1 MAEIQH
7 PAAREEQA
15 HLSQTKTI
23 ITTLQGIGQEELANA
38 AAELKEARQY
48 DPDMLPLREMMYAR
62 AVQNVRNL
70 ELSMLR
76 PYFTRINFT
85 EETGEHQIYY
95 IGKYGLMTPDFTDV
109 VVVDWRSPVAN
120 LYYSGQVGP
129 MYYVAPDGEV
139 RGELTLKRQF
149 GIENGELTTIFDT
162 DVVSQDAYLQ
172 SVLGATT
179 GDRLREIVTSI
190 QAEQNF
196 VIRHP
201 MDVSL
206 IVQGVA
212 GSGKTTIALHRIAYL
227 LYAFQDHL
235 EPDHMLIL
243 APNPLFLNF
252 IAGVLPDLGVER
264 VRQTTFLRFVSDWL
278 GKLLPKVQESD
289 PLESILNLPADER
302 EYVTS
307 VSQTMGSLR
316 LYDALTRW
324 MDGFEE
330 AFPLKD
336 GVKFGPVIL
345 FTEEQ
350 LKTYLLVNEKPF
362 PLTRRLA
369 EFKKELT
376 YRTKKALEKITAWL
390 EEETDRRTE
399 KIRRTMPATEE
410 RRLKLVSLYHSRDQR
425 IEEAQA
431 RVKPFIKETM
441 DRFQDLTPLRLYRT
455 FWQDMLDSEDEAL
468 AEAAEEC
475 TARLSGSKIAPE
487 DAAPLALIAMRT
499 HELPRLDIRHVV
511 VDEAQDF
518 SALEFL
524 LLRRMTRNAP
534 MTLVGDLMQGVRS
547 YRGLTDWSEL
557 TDGLFG
563 GKAVMHHLVTS
574 YRNTIEIMNTALRV
588 ARKRP
593 VPGQQE
599 AKPVLRHGPEPEFI
613 HFASPK
619 DQAAHIARII
629 RAWQDEGMASI
640 AVIDRTDAQLKALR
654 KKLPDE
660 LNATL
665 LDVNS
670 SEYAAGVTLAK
681 AADVKG
687 FEFDGVILADAGAD
701 RFPDRELDARLLYVC
716 LTRPLHRLACLYGS
730 ELTPLL
736 EEQE

>member
-7 PAAREEQA
+7 PAAREEQL
-15 HLSQTKTI
+15 HLEETKSI
-23 ITTLQGIGQEELANA
+23 ISVLQVSGEEEFVRA
-38 AAELKEARQY
+38 ADELKEARQF
-48 DPDMLPLREMMYAR
+48 DPDRVPIREMLYAR
-62 AVQNVRNL
+62 AMQNVRNL
-70 ELSMLR
+70 GLAMQR
-76 PYFTRINFT
+76 PYFTRIDFT
-85 EETGEHQIYY
+85 EESGDSFIYY
-95 IGKYGLMTPDFTDV
+95 IGKYGLMTPDLQDV
-109 VVVDWRSPVAN
+109 VVVDWRSPLAN

-129 MYYVAPDGEV
+129 MHYVAPDGEV
-139 RGELTLKRQF
+139 KGELTLKRQL
-149 GIENGELTTIFDT
+149 GIENGELQTIFDT

-190 QAEQNF
+190 QSEQNF

-227 LYAFQDHL
+227 LYTYEKRL
-235 EPDHMLIL
+235 EPEHMLIL

-264 VRQTTFLRFVSDWL
+264 VRQTTFLQFVSEWL
-278 GKLLPKVQESD
+278 GKLLPKVQAAD
-289 PLESILNLPADER
+289 PLESILNLPPDER
-302 EYVTS
+302 EF
-307 VSQTMGSLR
+307 VSFVARMKGSIR
-316 LYDALTRW
+316 LHDALNKW

-330 AFPLKD
+330 SFPLQD

-350 LKTYLLVNEKPF
+350 LRTYLLVNEKPF
-362 PLTRRLA
+362 PLNRRLA

-376 YRTKKALEKITAWL
+376 FRTRKAVEKITSWL
-390 EEETDRRTE
+390 HEETDRRTD
-399 KIRRTMPATEE
+399 KIRRTMSESEE

-425 IEEAQA
+425 IQEANE

-441 DRFQDLTPLRLYRT
+441 ARFKDLTPLRLYRA
-455 FWQDMLDSEDEAL
+455 FWEDMLDSEDDDL

-475 TARLSGSKIAPE
+475 TQRLSGSKIDME
-487 DAAPLALIAMRT
+487 DVAPLAFIAMRT
-499 HELPRLDIRHVV
+499 HELPRLDIRHIVI
-511 VDEAQDF
+511 DEAQDF
-518 SALEFL
+518 SALECL

-547 YRGLTDWSEL
+547 YRGLNDWGEL

-563 GKAVMHHLVTS
+563 GKAVMHHLLTS

-588 ARKRP
+588 AQKRP

-599 AKPVLRHGPEPEFI
+599 AKPVLRHGPEPDFI
-613 HFASPK
+613 RFTSSK
-619 DQAAHIARII
+619 EQAEHIAGII
-629 RAWQDEGMASI
+629 RAWQADGMKSI
-640 AVIDRTDAQLKALR
+640 AVIDRTDAQLRALQ
-654 KKLPDE
+654 KKLPKE
-660 LNATL
+660 LNAVL
-665 LDVNS
+665 LDVNG
-670 SEYAAGVTLAK
+670 SEYTGGVTLAK
-681 AADVKG
+681 VADVKG
-687 FEFDGVILADAGAD
+687 FEFDGVILADASAE

-716 LTRPLHRLACLYGS
+716 LTRPLHRLACLYNDEIS
-730 ELTPLL
+730 PLL
-736 EEQE
+736 TE

>member
-7 PAAREEQA
+7 PAAREEQL
-15 HLSQTKTI
+15 HLTETQSTI
-23 ITTLQGIGQEELANA
+23 AILQGLGQEELKSSTAKLN
-38 AAELKEARQY
+38 EARRF
-48 DPDMLPLREMMYAR
+48 DPDNLPLREMMYAR

-85 EETGEHQIYY
+85 EESGEKNVYY
-95 IGKYGLMTPDFTDV
+95 IGKYGLMTPDYQDV
-109 VVVDWRSPVAN
+109 VVIDWRSPVAN

-129 MYYVAPDGEV
+129 MHYVAPDGEV

-149 GIENGELTTIFDT
+149 GIEDGQLQTILDT

-227 LYAFQDHL
+227 LYAFQDRL
-235 EPDHMLIL
+235 EPDQMLIL

-264 VRQTTFLRFVSDWL
+264 VQQTTFQLFVAGWL
-278 GKLLPKVQESD
+278 GKLLPRVQAAD
-289 PLESILNLPADER
+289 PLEHILNLPIDQR
-302 EYVTS
+302 EHLSLIARTK
-307 VSQTMGSLR
+307 GSLKMAEAI
-316 LYDALTRW
+316 DQW
-324 MDGFEE
+324 MDGFEDR
-330 AFPLKD
+330 FPLEE
-336 GVKFGPVIL
+336 GVKFGPVQL
-345 FTEEQ
+345 FTGEQ
-350 LKTYLLVNEKPF
+350 LRRHLLIEQKPF
-362 PLTRRLA
+362 PLNRRVA
-369 EFKKELT
+369 EFKKTLT
-376 YRTKKALEKITAWL
+376 VRTRDAAKKIADWL

-399 KIRRTMPATEE
+399 KIRLTMPPTEE

-425 IEEAQA
+425 IEEVNA

-441 DRFQDLTPLRLYRT
+441 ERFSDLTPLNLYRA
-455 FWQDMLDSEDEAL
+455 FWQDMLDSADEAMRL
-468 AEAAEEC
+468 
-475 TARLSGSKIAPE
+475 TAQETVQRLSGKLIDPE
-487 DAAPLALIAMRT
+487 DVAPLALIAMRT
-499 HELPRLDIRHVV
+499 HELPRINIRHVV
-511 VDEAQDF
+511 MDEAQDF
-518 SALEFL
+518 SALECL

-547 YRGLTDWSEL
+547 YRGLTDWADL

-593 VPGQQE
+593 VPNQQE

-613 HFASPK
+613 PFTSAKNQVEQIAS
-619 DQAAHIARII
+619 II
-629 RAWQDEGMASI
+629 RAWQEEGMKSI
-640 AVIDRTDAQLKALR
+640 TVIDRTDAQLKALL
-654 KKLPDE
+654 KKLPAD

-665 LDVNS
+665 LDVNQT
-670 SEYAAGVTLAK
+670 EYAGGVTLAR

-687 FEFDGVILADAGAD
+687 FEFDGVILADASAG

-716 LTRPLHRLACLYGS
+716 LTRPLHRLSCLYGG

-736 EEQE
+736 DE